1 MIFLH
6 RNCQKVHLHEYGDE
20 WQGKKEK
27 PSCKLV
33 LKNSSGKGYK
43 KSINVRL
50 KWTNFSLKTLGNK
63 R

>member
-6 RNCQKVHLHEYGDE
+6 RNYQKVQVHEHWDE

-27 PSCKLV
+27 ASCKLV
-33 LKNSSGKGYK
+33 LKNSNGKGYK
-43 KSINVRL
+43 KSIHVRL
-50 KWTNFSLKTLGNK
+50 KWTNFSLKTLGSK